1 MIENFIRNYE
11 YYKDVNLKKYNTY
24 KLDCTADY
32 LVYPSTVLELTNFI
46 TFLKGYCIKYIIL
59 GGGSNVILARPHFSV
74 VIKLDRL
81 NNVTVEGNIVKAE
94 AGVSLIK
101 LANICMNNNLYGLA
115 FAGGI
120 PGLVGA
126 STAMNAGAYNEDMSM
141 IVKEVKVL
149 DKELELITLTNKELE
164 YSYRDS
170 FLKRNKEYIVIETTF
185 KMKHKDKEEI
195 RKIMDDRRERRITTQ
210 PINRPTAGSVFRNP
224 PGDSAGRLIEE
235 AGLKGYSHGGAL
247 VSRKHAN
254 FIVNNNDATYEDII
268 MLIDYIRE
276 RIKILYDIDLI
287 LEQEIIR

>member
-1 MIENFIRNYE
+1 
-11 YYKDVNLKKYNTY
+11 
-24 KLDCTADY
+24 
-32 LVYPSTVLELTNFI
+32 
-46 TFLKGYCIKYIIL
+46 
-59 GGGSNVILARPHFSV
+59 
-74 VIKLDRL
+74 
-81 NNVTVEGNIVKAE
+81 
-94 AGVSLIK
+94 
-101 LANICMNNNLYGLA
+101 
-115 FAGGI
+115 
-120 PGLVGA
+120 
-126 STAMNAGAYNEDMSM
+126 
-141 IVKEVKVL
+141 
-149 DKELELITLTNKELE
+149 
-164 YSYRDS
+164 
-170 FLKRNKEYIVIETTF
+170 
-185 KMKHKDKEEI
+185 MKHKDKEEI